1 MPSILIHAVCV
12 FFISVGM
19 CVLLLR
25 DATAREA
32 WALLCLAA
40 SMLLSLTCMA
50 SALVFFEEAGA
61 LVHLEHALY

>member
-1 MPSILIHAVCV
+1 MPLVLLHAFCV
-12 FFISVGM
+12 YFISVGM

-32 WALLCLAA
+32 WALLCLAS

-50 SALVFFEEAGA
+50 SALVVF
-61 LVHLEHALY
+61 

>member
-1 MPSILIHAVCV
+1 MPLVLMHAICV
-12 FFISVGM
+12 YFISVGM

-32 WALLCLAA
+32 WALLCLAS

-50 SALVFFEEAGA
+50 SALVVFEEAGA
-61 LVHLEHALY
+61 LVQLEHALY